1 MESLLSA
8 LKAAGEETR
17 LRLLAVLNYGELTVT
32 ELAHILG
39 QSQPRVSRH
48 LKLLTEAGLVLRYP
62 EGSWVFYRLS
72 DQGHSAD
79 IVSAVVSMLPGD
91 DLILQRDYD
100 RFLQVQSN
108 RSEKAQNYFSSNAE
122 NWETLR
128 NLHIAD
134 SQIESKML
142 KMLGDREINEFVDF
156 GTGSG
161 RMLELFGPRAT
172 KAVGFDLNAEMLAL
186 ARMRLEEL
194 SLTNCQVRLGDVTLL
209 PLKSASADLIIIHQ
223 LLHFLD
229 DPAAAI
235 SEAARIL
242 APNGLLMVVDFA
254 PHEIE
259 TLREHHEHRRLGFS
273 QDEILR
279 IFDDVDIMSQ
289 DYVHLDKRGTKLGP
303 SDSLTVTIW
312 SGVKSNIAVLN
323 PDTQSKQ
330 LSKKQKRSI

>member
-1 MESLLSA
+1 MENLLAA

-32 ELAHILG
+32 ELTHILG

-48 LKLLTEAGLVLRYP
+48 LKLLTEAGLVMRYP

-72 DQGHSAD
+72 DQGHSAE
-79 IVSAVVSMLPGD
+79 IVSAVVSMLPGN

-108 RSEKAQNYFSSNAE
+108 RSEKAQDYFSSNAE

-134 SQIESKML
+134 SKIESKML
-142 KMLGDREINEFVDF
+142 EMLGNRKINEFVDF
-156 GTGSG
+156 GTGAG
-161 RMLELFGPRAT
+161 RMLELFGPRAN

-186 ARMRLEEL
+186 ARTRLEEL
-194 SLTNCQVRLGDVTLL
+194 SLSNCQVRLGDVALL
-209 PLKSASADLIIIHQ
+209 PLKSASVDLIVIHQ

-235 SEAARIL
+235 SEASRIL
-242 APNGLLMVVDFA
+242 SPNGLLLVVDFA
-254 PHEIE
+254 PHEME
-259 TLREHHEHRRLGFS
+259 TLREHHAHRRLGFS
-273 QDEILR
+273 KDEILKV
-279 IFDDVDIMSQ
+279 FNDVDITSH
-289 DYVHLDKRGTKLGP
+289 DYVHLDRRGTKSSP
-303 SDSLTVTIW
+303 SESLRVTIW
-312 SGVKSNIAVLN
+312 SGIKSNVSVLN
-323 PDTQSKQ
+323 PGKQ
-330 LSKKQKRSI
+330 NSLQNKQ

>member
-1 MESLLSA
+1 MENLLAA

-32 ELAHILG
+32 ELTHILG

-48 LKLLTEAGLVLRYP
+48 LKLLTEAGLVMRYP

-72 DQGHSAD
+72 DQGHSAE
-79 IVSAVVSMLPGD
+79 IVSAVVSMLPGN

-108 RSEKAQNYFSSNAE
+108 RSEKAQDYFSSNAE

-134 SQIESKML
+134 SKIESKML
-142 KMLGDREINEFVDF
+142 EMLGNRKINEFVDF
-156 GTGSG
+156 GTGAG
-161 RMLELFGPRAT
+161 RMLELFGPRAN

-186 ARMRLEEL
+186 ARTRLEEL
-194 SLTNCQVRLGDVTLL
+194 SLSNCQVRLGDVALL
-209 PLKSASADLIIIHQ
+209 PLKSASADLIVIHQ

-235 SEAARIL
+235 SEASRIL
-242 APNGLLMVVDFA
+242 SPNGLLLVVGFA
-254 PHEIE
+254 PHEME
-259 TLREHHEHRRLGFS
+259 TLREHHAHRRLGFS
-273 QDEILR
+273 KDEILKV
-279 IFDDVDIMSQ
+279 FNDVDITSH
-289 DYVHLDKRGTKLGP
+289 DYVHLDRRGTKSSP
-303 SDSLTVTIW
+303 SESLRVTIW
-312 SGVKSNIAVLN
+312 SGIKSNVSVLN
-323 PDTQSKQ
+323 PGKQ
-330 LSKKQKRSI
+330 NSLQNKQ

>member
-1 MESLLSA
+1 MENLLAA

-32 ELAHILG
+32 ELTHILG

-48 LKLLTEAGLVLRYP
+48 LKLLTEAGLGMRYP

-72 DQGHSAD
+72 DQGHSAE
-79 IVSAVVSMLPGD
+79 IVSAVVSMLPGN

-108 RSEKAQNYFSSNAE
+108 RSEKAQDYFSSNAE

-134 SQIESKML
+134 SKIESKML
-142 KMLGDREINEFVDF
+142 EMLGNRKINEFVDF
-156 GTGSG
+156 GTGAG
-161 RMLELFGPRAT
+161 RMLELFGPRAN

-186 ARMRLEEL
+186 ARTRLEEL
-194 SLTNCQVRLGDVTLL
+194 SLSNCQVRLGDVALL
-209 PLKSASADLIIIHQ
+209 PLKSASADLIVIHQ

-235 SEAARIL
+235 SEASRIL
-242 APNGLLMVVDFA
+242 SPNGLLLVVDFA
-254 PHEIE
+254 PHEME
-259 TLREHHEHRRLGFS
+259 TLREHHAHRRLGFS
-273 QDEILR
+273 KDEILKV
-279 IFDDVDIMSQ
+279 FNDVDITSH
-289 DYVHLDKRGTKLGP
+289 DYVHLDRRGTKSSP
-303 SDSLTVTIW
+303 SESLRVTIW
-312 SGVKSNIAVLN
+312 SGIKSNVSVLN
-323 PDTQSKQ
+323 PGKQ
-330 LSKKQKRSI
+330 NSLQNKQ

>member
-1 MESLLSA
+1 MENLLAA

-32 ELAHILG
+32 ELTHILG

-48 LKLLTEAGLVLRYP
+48 LKLLTEAGLVMRYP

-72 DQGHSAD
+72 DQGHSAE
-79 IVSAVVSMLPGD
+79 IVSAVVSMLPGN

-108 RSEKAQNYFSSNAE
+108 RSEKAQDYFSSNAE

-134 SQIESKML
+134 SKIEFKML
-142 KMLGDREINEFVDF
+142 EMLGKRKINEFVDF
-156 GTGSG
+156 GTGAG
-161 RMLELFGPRAT
+161 RMLELFGPRAN

-186 ARMRLEEL
+186 ARTRLEEL
-194 SLTNCQVRLGDVTLL
+194 SLSNCQVRLGDVALL
-209 PLKSASADLIIIHQ
+209 PLKSASADLIVIHQ

-235 SEAARIL
+235 SEASRIL
-242 APNGLLMVVDFA
+242 SPNGLLLVVDFA
-254 PHEIE
+254 PHEME
-259 TLREHHEHRRLGFS
+259 TLREHHAHRRLGFS
-273 QDEILR
+273 KDEILKV
-279 IFDDVDIMSQ
+279 FNDVDITSH
-289 DYVHLDKRGTKLGP
+289 DYVHLDRRGTKSSP
-303 SDSLTVTIW
+303 SESLRVTIW
-312 SGVKSNIAVLN
+312 SGIKSNVSVLN
-323 PDTQSKQ
+323 PGKQ
-330 LSKKQKRSI
+330 NSLQNKQ

>member
-1 MESLLSA
+1 MENLLAA

-32 ELAHILG
+32 ELTHILG

-48 LKLLTEAGLVLRYP
+48 LKLLTEAGLVMRYP

-72 DQGHSAD
+72 DQGHSAE
-79 IVSAVVSMLPGD
+79 IVSAVVSMLPGN

-108 RSEKAQNYFSSNAE
+108 RSEKAQDYFSSNAV

-134 SQIESKML
+134 SKIESKML
-142 KMLGDREINEFVDF
+142 EMLGNRKINEFVDF
-156 GTGSG
+156 GTGAG
-161 RMLELFGPRAT
+161 RMLELFGPRAI

-186 ARMRLEEL
+186 ARTRLEEL
-194 SLTNCQVRLGDVTLL
+194 SLSNCQVRLGDVALL
-209 PLKSASADLIIIHQ
+209 PLKSASADLIVIHQ

-235 SEAARIL
+235 SEASRIL
-242 APNGLLMVVDFA
+242 SPNGLLLVVDFA
-254 PHEIE
+254 PHEME
-259 TLREHHEHRRLGFS
+259 TLREHHAHRRLGFS
-273 QDEILR
+273 KDEILNV
-279 IFDDVDIMSQ
+279 FNDVDITSH
-289 DYVHLDKRGTKLGP
+289 DYVHLDRRGTKSSP
-303 SDSLTVTIW
+303 SESLRVTIW
-312 SGVKSNIAVLN
+312 SGIKSNVSVLN
-323 PDTQSKQ
+323 PGKQ
-330 LSKKQKRSI
+330 NSLQNKQ

>member
-1 MESLLSA
+1 MENLLAA

-32 ELAHILG
+32 ELTHILG

-48 LKLLTEAGLVLRYP
+48 LKLLTEAGLVMRYP

-72 DQGHSAD
+72 DQGHSAE
-79 IVSAVVSMLPGD
+79 IVSAVVSMLPGN

-108 RSEKAQNYFSSNAE
+108 RSEKAQDYFSSNAE

-134 SQIESKML
+134 SKIESKML
-142 KMLGDREINEFVDF
+142 EMLGNRKINEFVDF
-156 GTGSG
+156 GTGAG
-161 RMLELFGPRAT
+161 RMLELFGPRAN

-186 ARMRLEEL
+186 ARTRLEEL
-194 SLTNCQVRLGDVTLL
+194 SLSNCQVRLGDVALL
-209 PLKSASADLIIIHQ
+209 PLKSASADLIVIHQ

-235 SEAARIL
+235 SEASRIL
-242 APNGLLMVVDFA
+242 SPNGLLLVVDFA
-254 PHEIE
+254 PHEME
-259 TLREHHEHRRLGFS
+259 TLREHHAHRRLGFS
-273 QDEILR
+273 KDEILKV
-279 IFDDVDIMSQ
+279 FNDVDITSH
-289 DYVHLDKRGTKLGP
+289 DYVHLDRRGTKSSP
-303 SDSLTVTIW
+303 SESLRVTIW
-312 SGVKSNIAVLN
+312 SGIKSNVSVLN
-323 PDTQSKQ
+323 PGKQ
-330 LSKKQKRSI
+330 NSLQNKQ